1 MTKDN
6 SSTSNTIHATRAQET
21 QILTLTEIEAQ
32 SALMNQLIILKVHR
46 FFLRGMSEADQKKE
60 LRIIIFRI
68 ARPRLQGTMILSIN
82 SMEA

>member
-6 SSTSNTIHATRAQET
+6 SSNSSTIHATRALET
-21 QILTLTEIEAQ
+21 HILTLTEIEAQ
-32 SALMNQLIILKVHR
+32 SDLMNQLIILKVHR
-46 FFLRGMSEADQKKE
+46 FSLRDMSGADQKKE

-68 ARPRLQGTMILSIN
+68 ARPRLQGTMKLSIN